1 MIKTWKPVVGYEGR
15 YEVSDTGAV
24 RSVARS
30 VANTATSSRMLPTKT
45 LSPFVHRGG
54 YMVVKLS
61 RDRQKAN
68 HYVHRLVAEAFLG
81 GGKARQE
88 VLHAD
93 GDKTNNRVENLSWG
107 SRLDNMRDR
116 HRLGE
121 VAKGERH
128 GMAKLT
134 EDTVRAILS
143 DARYH
148 HLIAAEHGVSRSMIS
163 MIKRGEHWRHLA
175 G

>member
-1 MIKTWKPVVGYEGR
+1 MVETWKSVVGYEGR
-15 YEVSDTGAV
+15 YEVSDTGLV

-30 VANTATSSRMLPTKT
+30 VANTATSSRMLAAVI
-45 LSPFVHRGG
+45 LAPFVHRGG

-61 RDRQKAN
+61 RSRQKTS

-81 GGKARQE
+81 SGEARQE

-93 GDKTNNRVENLSWG
+93 GDKKNNRLENLSWG
-107 SRLDNMRDR
+107 SRRDNMRDR

-134 EDTVRAILS
+134 EDAVRAILS
-143 DARYH
+143 DTRYH
-148 HLIAAEHGVSRSMIS
+148 HLVAADYGVSRSMIS
-163 MIKRGEHWRHLA
+163 MIKRGKHWRHLA